1 MRINY
6 FNEAMLYY
14 HKNYKLTNC
23 ASQARVAVQLKMK
36 MSAEQSEQVQRMYEL
51 MQELSQG
58 DNND

>member
-6 FNEAMLYY
+6 LTEAMLYY
-14 HKNYKLTNC
+14 HKSYKLTNC
-23 ASQARVAVQLKMK
+23 VSQARVAVQLKMK
-36 MSAEQSEQVQRMYEL
+36 MSVEQAEQVQRMYEL